1 MDTEDKKQRILER
14 LTMKALEEASDL
26 ILSLQVQ
33 IAQLE
38 QGQVPARIP
47 QNFTHYVQA
56 LTRLDFYSDQ
66 VCATHSIQPLHK
78 TGETK

>member
-1 MDTEDKKQRILER
+1 MNTEDKTQRILER
-14 LTMKALEEASDL
+14 LTIKAIEEASDL

-38 QGQVPARIP
+38 RGQVPTRSP
-47 QNFTHYVQA
+47 QNFTQYVQA
-56 LTRLDFYSDQ
+56 LAKLDFFSDH
-66 VCATHSIQPLHK
+66 VCATHSVQPLRK